1 MLIPYI
7 LHPTRIH
14 GQSRT
19 ITDNI
24 FFNQYNKETISGNL
38 TPTISDHLTQFLF
51 VPSMFSDPPSF
62 KQNMYE
68 RNWFKLNKE
77 DFTLDYFMKAWDS
90 ILYLSENDF
99 DFDFSFNNFLM
110 NMNELLETHPRK
122 HLLAFKTSWR
132 RLQEMSWRRVQNVFS
147 VTIFRHPRRLANT
160 SWGRSEDILEDE
172 RRLQDVL
179 ETNKMFSGISLS
191 SKSKSVSDNLYLYL
205 TYLYL
210 TNQGEPKLH

>member
-1 MLIPYI
+1 MKG
-7 LHPTRIH
+7 T
-14 GQSRT
+14 GS
-19 ITDNI
+19 
-24 FFNQYNKETISGNL
+24 NL
-38 TPTISDHLTQFLF
+38 TKKIFI
-51 VPSMFSDPPSF
+51 
-62 KQNMYE
+62 
-68 RNWFKLNKE
+68 
-77 DFTLDYFMKAWDS
+77 LDYFMKAWDS

-191 SKSKSVSDNLYLYL
+191 NKSKSVSDNLYLYL

-210 TNQGEPKLH
+210 TNQGEPKMH

>member
-1 MLIPYI
+1 MDLNEFNNIYLSKLLDILSKEKKTVFQLGEFNIDLHKHEKLNPTNKFIGSLSSNVLIPYI

-77 DFTLDYFMKAWDS
+77 DFILDYFMKAWDS

-122 HLLAFKTSWR
+122 HLLAFKTS
-132 RLQEMSWRRVQNVFS
+132 
-147 VTIFRHPRRLANT
+147 
-160 SWGRSEDILEDE
+160 
-172 RRLQDVL
+172 
-179 ETNKMFSGISLS
+179 
-191 SKSKSVSDNLYLYL
+191 
-205 TYLYL
+205 
-210 TNQGEPKLH
+210 

>member
-1 MLIPYI
+1 MDLNEFNNIYLSKLLDILSKEKKTVFQLGEFNIDLHKHEKLNPINKFIGPLSSNVLIPYI

-77 DFTLDYFMKAWDS
+77 DFILDYFMKAWDS

-122 HLLAFKTSWR
+122 HLLAFKTS
-132 RLQEMSWRRVQNVFS
+132 
-147 VTIFRHPRRLANT
+147 
-160 SWGRSEDILEDE
+160 
-172 RRLQDVL
+172 
-179 ETNKMFSGISLS
+179 
-191 SKSKSVSDNLYLYL
+191 
-205 TYLYL
+205 
-210 TNQGEPKLH
+210 